1 MQRKDFVSI
10 VTKGVKVDISLH
22 WWAALLGLALA
33 IGLIL
38 RKLNTTYALMLGAVV
53 GCVIGGATLSQ
64 TVDIVVS
71 GTQSVMGTVVRVLAA
86 GVLAGV
92 MMESGAA
99 NRIAQTIVVTFGE
112 KLAIFALALATMV
125 ICAVGVFIPVAV
137 LIVAPIAIE
146 VGSKMH
152 VSKLALLVALSG
164 GGKAGNIISPNP
176 NTIAAASGF
185 DIQPSAVMVSS
196 FIPALFGL
204 GMAMLLATLVQHR
217 GQVVTMD
224 DLNGGE
230 NASAKSGGKASRELP
245 SIGRAMVAPAIA
257 VVLLLINPLG
267 SVLGI
272 KALTMFQVDAMYI
285 LPFAA
290 IVGLLAMGQGRRI
303 LDYTK
308 AGIARM
314 IDVVMILIGAGALG
328 GLITSSDLPDQIVR
342 LITAAGV
349 PGALLAP
356 IAGIL
361 MAAATASTS
370 TGVILGA
377 SSFCET
383 ILAFGTTPVAAAVT
397 MQAGATVIDA
407 LPHGNYFHVSAKSM
421 NMSIGERLGVLPF
434 EALVGLTMTVVA
446 VALNIVF

>member
-204 GMAMLLATLVQHR
+204 GMAVLLATLVQHR
-217 GQVVTMD
+217 G
-224 DLNGGE
+224 
-230 NASAKSGGKASRELP
+230 
-245 SIGRAMVAPAIA
+245 
-257 VVLLLINPLG
+257 
-267 SVLGI
+267 
-272 KALTMFQVDAMYI
+272 
-285 LPFAA
+285 
-290 IVGLLAMGQGRRI
+290 
-303 LDYTK
+303 
-308 AGIARM
+308 
-314 IDVVMILIGAGALG
+314 
-328 GLITSSDLPDQIVR
+328 
-342 LITAAGV
+342 
-349 PGALLAP
+349 
-356 IAGIL
+356 
-361 MAAATASTS
+361 
-370 TGVILGA
+370 
-377 SSFCET
+377 
-383 ILAFGTTPVAAAVT
+383 
-397 MQAGATVIDA
+397 
-407 LPHGNYFHVSAKSM
+407 
-421 NMSIGERLGVLPF
+421 
-434 EALVGLTMTVVA
+434 
-446 VALNIVF
+446 

>member
-1 MQRKDFVSI
+1 
-10 VTKGVKVDISLH
+10 
-22 WWAALLGLALA
+22 
-33 IGLIL
+33 
-38 RKLNTTYALMLGAVV
+38 
-53 GCVIGGATLSQ
+53 
-64 TVDIVVS
+64 
-71 GTQSVMGTVVRVLAA
+71 
-86 GVLAGV
+86 
-92 MMESGAA
+92 
-99 NRIAQTIVVTFGE
+99 
-112 KLAIFALALATMV
+112 
-125 ICAVGVFIPVAV
+125 
-137 LIVAPIAIE
+137 
-146 VGSKMH
+146 
-152 VSKLALLVALSG
+152 
-164 GGKAGNIISPNP
+164 
-176 NTIAAASGF
+176 
-185 DIQPSAVMVSS
+185 
-196 FIPALFGL
+196 
-204 GMAMLLATLVQHR
+204 
-217 GQVVTMD
+217 
-224 DLNGGE
+224 
-230 NASAKSGGKASRELP
+230 
-245 SIGRAMVAPAIA
+245 MVAPAIA

-267 SVLGI
+267 SVLGV

-285 LPFAA
+285 FPFAA

-377 SSFCET
+377 SSFGET
-383 ILAFGTTPVAAAVT
+383 ILAFGTTPVV
-397 MQAGATVIDA
+397 ATVIDA

-446 VALNIVF
+446 VVLNIVF

>member
-204 GMAMLLATLVQHR
+204 GMAVLLATLVQHR

-230 NASAKSGGKASRELP
+230 NASAKSGGKASRDLP
-245 SIGRAMVAPAIA
+245 MVAPAIA

-377 SSFCET
+377 SSFGET

-446 VALNIVF
+446 VVLNIVF